1 MLREEQKAVRF
12 IGIWGGASLA
22 LAALTI
28 HFGVGFNSSNGEHW
42 AWFVEAMI
50 YGFNRGQWANEL
62 VWIVLTVLGGVVGLA
77 AAFLVCPYSFSN
89 TSLGK
94 SRWAVN
100 RDLKT
105 MPFVRGSGFV
115 LGRKKSGPKLIADLK
130 KEARSELIVAPAGA
144 GKTQGRVLPT
154 LYSYPGTIIVTD
166 PKNELYDLSAG
177 WRRKCGEVHRIT
189 WRAEDAH
196 FNPIARNMLPDE
208 ATSRE
213 IRIDAI
219 AAVLVPVKEGGNTFF
234 DKAAQGFLAT
244 VLLFLLA
251 RASAKDTEASI
262 GEVLDWLSEAP
273 TEGEIISVNGI
284 EIEVTD
290 PMSVLLNLSADE
302 ANTLNAPPRVA
313 QGLREIANMNMKTR
327 SDVIGTLTTALNM
340 FKNSSVRAATSD
352 CSFTTSELRGP
363 KPVTIYVSMSPIE
376 AGALSAI
383 TGLLVQTLADNLLA
397 GSKDGMSVLFL
408 IEEFPQL
415 GRNDAIKR
423 IFEIGRGQR
432 VHAMAIAQD
441 FGQIREKYGQDGLD
455 TFMNTSSFMT
465 IFSQNSPD
473 TREKLSRMIGD
484 QTQRRISES
493 KNTGGVGLL
502 RQGSSSA
509 SWEGRP
515 LVKPGDLGALPM
527 GENILLVQNHH
538 HHPIYCTTE
547 FAYRSRSMRKK
558 MGLKPQ

>member
-1 MLREEQKAVRF
+1 MQREEQKALRF
-12 IGIWGGASLA
+12 VGLWGGASIILA
-22 LAALTI
+22 VLTI
-28 HFGVGFNSSNGEHW
+28 HYWVGFNSSNSSHW
-42 AWFVEAMI
+42 VWFFEALV
-50 YGFNRGQWANEL
+50 YGLDRGQWATEL
-62 VWIVLTVLGGVVGLA
+62 IGIGLALSAGTAGLA
-77 AAFLVCPYSFSN
+77 AACFLCPYSFAN

-94 SRWAVN
+94 SRWATR
-100 RDLKT
+100 RDLKS
-105 MPFVRGSGFV
+105 MPFVQGDGFD
-115 LGRKKSGPKLIADLK
+115 LGRMKNGPKLIADLR
-130 KEARSELIVAPAGA
+130 KETRSELIVAPAGA

-154 LYSYPGTIIVTD
+154 LFTYAGSIVVTD

-219 AAVLVPVKEGGNTFF
+219 AAVLVPIKEGGNTFF
-234 DKAAQGFLAT
+234 DKAAQGFLST

-251 RASAKDTEASI
+251 RANAEEADASI

-273 TEGEIISVNGI
+273 IEGETICVNGI

-290 PMSVLLNLSADE
+290 PMSVLLNLSAEE
-302 ANTLNAPPRVA
+302 AIALNAAPRVA
-313 QGLREIANMNMKTR
+313 QGMREIANMNMKTR

-352 CSFTTSELRGP
+352 CSFTTAELRGP

-397 GSKDGMSVLFL
+397 GSKEGMSVLFL